1 MTPDLSVRLE
11 SVAGFISP
19 GAKRVIDV
27 GSDHGLLG
35 IALLKRSVAEKVV
48 CTDINKGPADRS
60 RLALNMAGFKSCSEV
75 FNTDGLKGVSLMP
88 EDYVVIAGMGGLN
101 IIDILKQAK
110 EDNPDEV
117 FKSVTFVLQ
126 PQKSLDLVRLYLSE
140 NGFEIVDERACT
152 DKGFHYQ
159 VMKVIYSG
167 KPYELSLR
175 EQFYG
180 PVLIRR
186 FEEGDEEVEGLFEHL
201 TKIYKVRARGDERI
215 ARCLEEDHE
224 S

>member
-11 SVAGFISP
+11 TVAGFISQ

-35 IALLKRSVAEKVV
+35 IALLKRSVAGEVV

-60 RLALNMAGFKSCSEV
+60 RLALAMAGFKSQSEV
-75 FNTDGLKGVSLMP
+75 YNTDGLKGVPLKNG
-88 EDYVVIAGMGGLN
+88 DYIVIAGMGGLN

-110 EDNPDEV
+110 DDNDEEI
-117 FKSVTFVLQ
+117 FKSLTFVLQ
-126 PQKSLDLVRLYLSE
+126 PQKSIDLVRLYLSE
-140 NGFEIVDERACT
+140 NGYEIKDETACT

-167 KPYELSLR
+167 KPYELSLK

-180 PVLIRR
+180 PVLLKK
-186 FEEGDEEVEGLFEHL
+186 EAGGDEEVRALFEHL

-215 ARCLEEDHE
+215 ARCLEENHE